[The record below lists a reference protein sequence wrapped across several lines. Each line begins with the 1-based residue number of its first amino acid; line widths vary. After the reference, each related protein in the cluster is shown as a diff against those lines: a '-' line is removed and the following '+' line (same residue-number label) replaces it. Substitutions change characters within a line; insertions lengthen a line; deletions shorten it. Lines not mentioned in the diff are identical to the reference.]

1 MLVVLLW
8 HFYDVILSP
17 AVLPLDTAMITGKIS
32 RERLAHE
39 HPREYERLVLREGST
54 AGQPEHE
61 PVVAASSESRGP
73 PGDGN

>member
-32 RERLAHE
+32 RERLMHE
-39 HPREYERLVLREGST
+39 HPREYERLVSSGV
-54 AGQPEHE
+54 AQAPPHAPEPAPE
-61 PVVAASSESRGP
+61 QSRP
-73 PGDGN
+73 PPEAW